1 MFQSV
6 KRRNNVITSQYSKAL
21 DSMKLE
27 ITDPDAARYLI
38 KYYIPQVYY
47 RFDKDEVAAWL

>member
-1 MFQSV
+1 MFQFV

-27 ITDPDAARYLI
+27 INDDDSAKYLI
-38 KYYIPQVYY
+38 KYYIP
-47 RFDKDEVAAWL
+47 